1 MSNKNN
7 INDFLNTTSTE
18 FKHSISNIKIFDKNN
33 IQKGGNYSPTSS
45 FNQLGGNINNDVN
58 NLVSMLTSD
67 SHMSTILNSN
77 TSTPELENKLRK
89 LLNQEGGHKNN
100 NINTN
105 DNINNYFIKED
116 VSQNGGSAST
126 LLAGAAVATLLYSLT
141 SNETSITKMVSNL
154 IGSKNEPDMTT
165 TDMNNINSVTSS
177 VLPSQRNTV
186 FSDTSQS
193 QRGASVTSSVMPN
206 LKYND
211 SATSEMNMEQ
221 EGGNNPA
228 LVAFREIVKMLV
240 KELNIKYPQGFKIA
254 SQLQK
259 DVKEKNANVT
269 NDNLAKL
276 AAEEFKK
283 NKSKYQKMVKP

>member
-116 VSQNGGSAST
+116 ASQNGGSAST

-154 IGSKNEPDMTT
+154 IGSKNEPEMTT
-165 TDMNNINSVTSS
+165 TDMNNIDSATSS
-177 VLPSQRNTV
+177 VLPSQRNNM
-186 FSDTSQS
+186 FSDTSKS
-193 QRGASVTSSVMPN
+193 QRGGSITSSVMPD
-206 LKYND
+206 LQYNN
-211 SATSEMNMEQ
+211 SITSEMHMEQ

-269 NDNLAKL
+269 HDNLAKL
-276 AAEEFKK
+276 AAEEFKS
-283 NKSKYQKMVKP
+283 NKSKYQKMV